1 MPADAD
7 TPPPDLAAGF
17 RRLVVATAV
26 AVWALVAV
34 GGIVRVSESGLGC
47 PDWPLC
53 GGRIVPSG
61 YKEPLIEFSH
71 RATAAI
77 SIALLVWATVWAL
90 RRYRSRRDLLVP
102 LAAAVV
108 LVPFQAVLGAI
119 VVWLELPDRLVGV
132 HFMVGM
138 AMLALAT
145 FAAAIAVRRGPLPVS
160 DGFRRVALTLATA
173 ALLLVSLGAA
183 VVTTDGM
190 HACGE
195 EWPACNGGVASGGS
209 LAVLQVVHRSTGYA
223 ALALALVL
231 FVLALRGR
239 GPRLLGAA
247 PACAAL
253 AQVGFGIGMVLSSHG
268 SLAHEVFRILHVA
281 GGGTVWAAAV
291 ALLAF
296 VLAPTALRSRTPVE
310 AVAHQAG
317 R

>member
-1 MPADAD
+1 M
-7 TPPPDLAAGF
+7 PPPDLATGF
-17 RRLVVATAV
+17 RRLVVAAAV

-34 GGIVRVSESGLGC
+34 GGVVRVSESGLGC

-53 GGRIVPSG
+53 GGRLVPSG
-61 YKEPLIEFSH
+61 YKEPVIEFSH
-71 RATAAI
+71 RATAAV

-90 RRYRSRRDLLVP
+90 RRYRSRRDLLLP

-138 AMLALAT
+138 TMLALAT
-145 FAAAIAVRRGPLPVS
+145 FAAAMAVRRGPLPAS
-160 DGFRRVALTLATA
+160 DGFRRGAVVLGAA
-173 ALLLVSLGAA
+173 ALLLVALGATI
-183 VVTTDGM
+183 VTTDGM

-195 EWPACNGGVASGGS
+195 EWPACNGSVASGGS

-223 ALALALVL
+223 VVVLALALL
-231 FVLALRGR
+231 VLALRGR

-253 AQVGFGIGMVLSSHG
+253 AQVGFGIGVVLSSHG
-268 SLAHEVFRILHVA
+268 SLGHDVFRILHVA
-281 GGGTVWAAAV
+281 GGGTVWVATV
-291 ALLAF
+291 ALLAS
-296 VLAPTALRSRTPVE
+296 VLVPAAFRARASVE
-310 AVAHQAG
+310 AVVHPAG

>member
-1 MPADAD
+1 MAADAD
-7 TPPPDLAAGF
+7 TRPPELAAGF
-17 RRLVVATAV
+17 RRLVVAAAV

-34 GGIVRVSESGLGC
+34 GGVVRVSESGLGC

-61 YKEPLIEFSH
+61 YKEPVIEFSH

-90 RRYRSRRDLLVP
+90 RRYRSRRDVLVP
-102 LAAAVV
+102 LAVAVA

-138 AMLALAT
+138 TMLALAT
-145 FAAAIAVRRGPLPVS
+145 FAAARAVRREVPVAS
-160 DGFRRVALTLATA
+160 DGFRRVALGLGGAG
-173 ALLLVSLGAA
+173 LLLVSLGAG

-195 EWPACNGGVASGGS
+195 EWPGCNGGVASGGD
-209 LAVLQVVHRSTGYA
+209 LAVLQVVHRFTAYTVF
-223 ALALALVL
+223 ALALVVL
-231 FVLALRGR
+231 ALALRGR
-239 GPRLLGAA
+239 GPRLAGSA
-247 PACAAL
+247 PALAAA
-253 AQVGFGIGMVLSSHG
+253 AQIGFGVGVVLSGHG
-268 SLAHEVFRILHVA
+268 ALGHDVFRILHVA
-281 GGGTVWAAAV
+281 GSATVWAATVALV
-291 ALLAF
+291 ALL
-296 VLAPTALRSRTPVE
+296 LAPAAAPARRPAAAASP
-310 AVAHQAG
+310 AG